1 MPSSD
6 YRQIPIVV
14 QTYWEFHPESI
25 LDIGCGWGKY
35 GFLAREYLRDCPWMG
50 TGWKTVKRVD
60 AVEVFENYITDLQR
74 KIYDNIYIGDITELE
89 VGEYDLILLV
99 DVIEHI
105 EKTKALELVAKLK
118 KKGRLLIITPSEF
131 CVHPPRYGNKH
142 EEHISHFTYEDFGGR
157 NMSTPESLIVLID
170 KE

>member
-14 QTYWEFHPESI
+14 QTYWELHPESI

-35 GFLAREYLRDCPWMG
+35 GFLAREYLRDCPWMPN
-50 TGWKTVKRVD
+50 WKTVKRVD
-60 AVEVFENYITDLQR
+60 AVEVFENYITDLHRQ
-74 KIYDNIYIGDITELE
+74 IYDNIYIGDITELE
-89 VGEYDLILLV
+89 VGNYDLILLV

-105 EKTKALELVAKLK
+105 EKSKALELVEKLK
-118 KKGRLLIITPSEF
+118 RKGKLLIITPKEF
-131 CVHPPRYGNKH
+131 MVHPQRYGNKH

-157 NMSTPESLIVLID
+157 DMSTNESLIVLID
-170 KE
+170 KV